1 MAKKALSKSTAA
13 KSRSKQ
19 PTAKKPARAAA
30 PKSTSKYN
38 QTGAPWWKQ
47 FRPTETAESK
57 R

>member
-1 MAKKALSKSTAA
+1 MAKKAPAKSTAA

-19 PTAKKPARAAA
+19 PPVKKAARAAA
-30 PKSTSKYN
+30 PKSTSKYD

-47 FRPTETAESK
+47 FRPTEAAESK